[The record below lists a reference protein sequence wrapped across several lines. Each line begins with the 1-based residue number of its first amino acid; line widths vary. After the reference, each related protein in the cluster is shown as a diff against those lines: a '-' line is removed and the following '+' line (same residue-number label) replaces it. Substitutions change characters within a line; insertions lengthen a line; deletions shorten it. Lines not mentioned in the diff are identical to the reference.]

1 MAKETVT
8 KIDDKE
14 IRALKKDYAE
24 LKDVISKI
32 QNDVR
37 VAGTKKISDLQETG
51 QETAHHIEETIRN
64 NPRKAILYALGAGFV
79 ASMLLRR

>member
-14 IRALKKDYAE
+14 IKALKKDYAE
-24 LKDVISKI
+24 LKDLISKI
-32 QNDVR
+32 QSDVR

-51 QETAHHIEETIRN
+51 QLTAQNIEEKIRN
-64 NPRKAILYALGAGFV
+64 NPRKAMLYALGAGFV
-79 ASMLLRR
+79 ASLLLRR